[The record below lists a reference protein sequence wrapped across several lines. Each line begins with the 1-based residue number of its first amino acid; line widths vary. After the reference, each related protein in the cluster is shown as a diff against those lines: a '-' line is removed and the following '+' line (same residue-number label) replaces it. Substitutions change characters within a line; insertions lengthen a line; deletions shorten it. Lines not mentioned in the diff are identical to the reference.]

1 MFRDPKLPE
10 WLPLA
15 NIGLGK
21 DDQFTVICKILRE
34 QRLAVAMHEGPCNDA
49 NLTAS
54 KRKKMIKLK
63 ALAVAAILC
72 IASTPVFAQSA
83 LKDILD
89 SGVLKVGT
97 TGDWNPMTVKDPA
110 SNSYEGYDIDVM
122 TELATDLGVEL
133 EFVATDWKT
142 LVNGVVAGNY
152 HMTGSASISPARMK
166 AAGYSD
172 SYIAVEIQPY
182 TTADKADK
190 FDGWDSINNADVKV
204 AATLGT
210 TFEKMVR
217 EWFPES
223 EIKSIE
229 APALQHQEVL
239 SGRSDVFVTSNIE
252 GATLTQKFD
261 KIVPIN
267 VDAARAP
274 TPIAMLLPQDD
285 QVWINYVNNWIKIKK
300 ARGFFDETAAKWGL

>member
-1 MFRDPKLPE
+1 M
-10 WLPLA
+10 
-15 NIGLGK
+15 
-21 DDQFTVICKILRE
+21 KIIK
-34 QRLAVAMHEGPCNDA
+34 AMA
-49 NLTAS
+49 A
-54 KRKKMIKLK
+54 
-63 ALAVAAILC
+63 AAILSLS
-72 IASTPVFAQSA
+72 ATPVFAESA

-110 SNSYEGYDIDVM
+110 NNKYEGYDIDVM
-122 TELATDLGVEL
+122 TELAKDLGVEL
-133 EFVATDWKT
+133 EFVPTDWKT

-166 AAGYSD
+166 AAGYSE

-182 TTADKADK
+182 TTEDKSDR
-190 FDGWDSINNADVKV
+190 FDGWDSINQADVKV

-210 TFEKMVR
+210 TFEKLVK
-217 EWFPES
+217 EWFPEA
-223 EIKSIE
+223 EIKAIE

-252 GATLTQKFD
+252 GATLTKKFG
-261 KIVPIN
+261 KIVPIKI
-267 VDAARAP
+267 DAARAP

-300 ARGFFDETAAKWGL
+300 ARGFFDTTAAKWGL